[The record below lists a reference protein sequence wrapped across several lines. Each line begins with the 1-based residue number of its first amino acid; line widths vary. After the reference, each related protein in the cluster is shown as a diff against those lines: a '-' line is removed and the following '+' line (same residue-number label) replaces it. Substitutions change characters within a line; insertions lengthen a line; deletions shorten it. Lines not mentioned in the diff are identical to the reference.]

1 MTIYRYGGN
10 TMKKSSIVYY
20 IIATIFSIIFGY
32 PFIFMVSTSL
42 KGNMEFLQESIW
54 SLPDTYKFIN
64 YLDVLNSGFYQYF
77 YNSIFVTLISLVVL
91 VFISTLA
98 SYIITRIDF
107 RMNKFVLATFVAG
120 MMIPI
125 HSTLIPVYKI
135 SRFLNLNNKLIGL
148 AGPYIAFMLPV
159 SIFILSG
166 FMESIPKEI
175 EESAFMDGASYFQ
188 IYTKIIL
195 PLSKPAIS
203 TILIYNFVQIWNRF
217 VYGLILISSP
227 EKWILTLG
235 LWRFQGEHGFNV
247 PYVMTALTLASIPLI
262 ILFILLQEKVVQGM
276 TAGALKA

>member
-1 MTIYRYGGN
+1 LTIYRYGGN

>member
-1 MTIYRYGGN
+1 
-10 TMKKSSIVYY
+10 MKKSSILYY